1 MGGVTLTCNLMSPFD
16 STWSQS
22 TEENSGEAFLSLLG
36 GLSATWNSQG
46 SNSDCC
52 CSAGDGQDPG
62 AVGEELVQDGL
73 LLLRYGSE
81 LYQDGQQLIRNGDVA
96 DGRRLERL
104 GEQLEGQGLGLV
116 TEGLNLEICGAG
128 WPGQWGPIDPLPVD
142 PLPVDPLPIGTRHPI
157 YQPV

>member
-1 MGGVTLTCNLMSPFD
+1 MGGVTLTCNQLPMSPFD

-22 TEENSGEAFLSLLG
+22 TEENSGEAFLSLLS
-36 GLSATWNSQG
+36 GLSASATWNSQG

-62 AVGEELVQDGL
+62 AVGQELVQDGL
-73 LLLRYGSE
+73 LLLQDGSE
-81 LYQDGQQLIRNGDVA
+81 LYQDGQQLIGNGDVA

-142 PLPVDPLPIGTRHPI
+142 PLPVGARHPI